1 MPFELQRQVRDLIA
15 SYGAHFDDFSP
26 EYLRSLPKGWIDV
39 IRGMLDR
46 VEQIL
51 CDSEQVTFR
60 WTTLAR
66 QQERLVV
73 QWSGAEA
80 SDDLVDQ
87 IVEETLGE
95 ARNTC
100 VDCGASTL
108 VGRWDTDG
116 PRCLFHATWQSGC
129 GRIKEWNLTALE
141 LIREL
146 QGSVGSTLPAN
157 FHPKAIATALP
168 LLIRDA
174 AIYFGEPDQD
184 AKAIIHQL
192 REALNRM
199 ESQIHRHASTPLSLV
214 NR

>member
-1 MPFELQRQVRDLIA
+1 
-15 SYGAHFDDFSP
+15 
-26 EYLRSLPKGWIDV
+26 
-39 IRGMLDR
+39 
-46 VEQIL
+46 
-51 CDSEQVTFR
+51 
-60 WTTLAR
+60 LAR

-73 QWSGAEA
+73 RWSGAEA
-80 SDDLVDQ
+80 SDDLVDH

-108 VGRWDTDG
+108 VGLWDTDG
-116 PRCLFHATWQSGC
+116 PRCLFHATWQSGY

-141 LIREL
+141 LIRAL
-146 QGSVGSTLPAN
+146 QGSVGSTLPAS